1 MNMNSKISRAFS
13 FFIYIIGMGAFLLS
27 DIVISKY
34 YPLDDIAL
42 WAFLKSIMLLA
53 ASTVILGLDQVLLR
67 RPETL
72 MSIWRYMILRVLF
85 LSFLVSFVVVLI
97 KPVSIYFVFVL
108 IVSLAFISLSYSIYR
123 GALKMNR
130 AQISLNGWKVIFFVS
145 VCWSVASES
154 IYNIEGVIIFS
165 VLVSLL
171 GVLVVAMHRKDWV
184 SYYLVKSREGSI
196 APKELILKEA
206 KYFFLQTVGLNLSV
220 NFEQILLNFFGFTD
234 SSANLFVHFS
244 VFLPLVVFLNG
255 FIGFYLGPY
264 LREKKDSINITFF
277 KKINLIFILIGLG
290 LSLIS
295 YCFGSFAF
303 DYFYS
308 DKYELNN
315 MLAAL
320 IVILGF
326 LRLYYVIPSALIG
339 VASSTKRLIQFSK
352 FNIAAL
358 ALSFLIFVFLVFL
371 NVNPVI
377 SVMFSS
383 ITNWGVRVVTGLFIS
398 YQRVR

>member
-1 MNMNSKISRAFS
+1 
-13 FFIYIIGMGAFLLS
+13 
-27 DIVISKY
+27 
-34 YPLDDIAL
+34 
-42 WAFLKSIMLLA
+42 
-53 ASTVILGLDQVLLR
+53 
-67 RPETL
+67 
-72 MSIWRYMILRVLF
+72 
-85 LSFLVSFVVVLI
+85 
-97 KPVSIYFVFVL
+97 
-108 IVSLAFISLSYSIYR
+108 
-123 GALKMNR
+123 MNR

>member
-1 MNMNSKISRAFS
+1 
-13 FFIYIIGMGAFLLS
+13 MGAFLLS
-27 DIVISKY
+27 DIIISKY

-67 RPETL
+67 RPEVL
-72 MSIWRYMILRVLF
+72 ISIWKYMILRVIF
-85 LSFLVSFVVVLI
+85 LSLLVSFSITLI
-97 KPVSIYFVFVL
+97 KPISIFSSFAL
-108 IVSLAFISLSYSIYR
+108 IVSLSFISLSYSIYR
-123 GALKMNR
+123 GALRMNR
-130 AQISLNGWKVIFFVS
+130 AQLSLNGWKVIFFVS
-145 VCWSVASES
+145 VCWSVISG
-154 IYNIEGVIIFS
+154 YNSHIEKIIILS

-171 GVLVVAMHRKDWV
+171 GVLFFAIHRKDWI
-184 SYYLVKSREGSI
+184 SYYLEKNREGGI
-196 APKELILKEA
+196 ASRELILKEA

-220 NFEQILLNFFGFTD
+220 NFEQIALNSFGFTG

-264 LREKKDSINITFF
+264 LREKKDSINITLF
-277 KKINLIFILIGLG
+277 KKINLIFILVGLS

-295 YCFGSFAF
+295 YYFGTFAF
-303 DYFYS
+303 GYFYS
-308 DKYELNN
+308 EKYESNN
-315 MLAAL
+315 MLAVL
-320 IVILGF
+320 IVTLGF

-339 VASSTKRLIQFSK
+339 VASSTKKLIHFSK
-352 FNIAAL
+352 LNIASL

-371 NVNPVI
+371 NINPVI

-383 ITNWGVRVVTGLFIS
+383 ITNWGIRVTTGLFIS